1 MKDWDLHKLAGGLWS
16 SIRDWDYFQT
26 DEIGQQVAKAAE
38 TILQSQPPQAS
49 TVIPIDDDSD
59 EELSRPPSRQSIPI
73 DDDEPARP
81 PLITPPPRNIPV
93 QDDDDLFGDHPL
105 PADLLRDP
113 EPVAPFPPTMAM
125 RSSTLIPIDDDPQP
139 EPLTPPDP
147 QPEQTPLA
155 PQSPLNPEQS
165 GDPWA
170 NLDLSPI
177 PEIPVTTT
185 ALSHPH
191 PGEVDLWEQEPVIT
205 PEFEPRSWLDAD
217 PSELPAPPSE
227 PAVFNDFI
235 EWEAAPDLSLPA
247 THHPPFRSDQ
257 TEDEDNLEV
266 ASFENQDNLEIANF
280 ENQDNLEIA
289 SFEESNAIADPFG
302 ASDFL
307 TLDELSLDELET
319 FDNFLI
325 QPEPSPT
332 LEPEPSPTPAEPW
345 EVETWEPEPTPT
357 LRNPEGYQYFV
368 TEAQD
373 LLVTIEQELLAL
385 NETAATA
392 DIYSLMRATHT
403 LKGAAANVGRDTIM
417 TIAHNLE
424 DVFRA
429 LLAPEAVIDQ
439 DVQGMLFEGYEC
451 LRLAMSAELA
461 GEHSQDDELL
471 NHAADIFAR
480 FQRKLGDCFDHQP
493 PLPTSSEMGFDITQ
507 SIFEMGVQ
515 QRIEELA
522 TLIDQGGDEL
532 ALAGLLQEQTDV
544 FIGLGES
551 LGLPTFTA
559 LSQTIQ
565 MAVMTSPEAICAI
578 AALALADLKTAQRQV
593 LAGDRTQGAILSQA
607 WQQFTG
613 SASPGS
619 AIDPTPI
626 EPPIT
631 PNEAIE
637 EMERASTPEPDLISQ
652 PATPIPN
659 SITLASDLWDDITT
673 LTQEPDPTPI
683 PNNPTPKPIS
693 KTLRIDLDQLE
704 HLNHLVGE
712 LLINQNQ
719 LSLRDE
725 QFQASVQKLADWLR
739 KHRLTLG
746 QLRELLPR
754 ETNGEEVSTLHR
766 LLYSALEETS
776 QLTQATEDMNLLVRT
791 TASTI
796 EREKRLSK
804 QLRDN
809 MESARMMPIEGLL
822 KRFPP
827 MVKQLS
833 MVHQKAVNLKIQ
845 GAGVLI
851 DKTVTEN
858 LYDALLHL
866 VRNAFDHGIE
876 GPDERRARG
885 KPAEGQIE
893 IAAYNQGNRT
903 IIEVRDDGQGLNVGR
918 ILERAIAHHLITSTE
933 AAQIRHSPE
942 WQDRLLALLC
952 TPGFSTAAQVTD
964 LSGRGVGLDVV
975 KTQLAQ
981 IKGTLQVIDRGAQGT
996 IFSIQIRESL
1006 LSARLLICRAG
1017 QSVYGFVSNE
1027 IEQVLIPGEKLRVLA
1042 GQKVLDWHQAE
1053 DEYTIPV
1060 YELGALFK
1068 SPPRLATSRLAL
1080 AGNGELQP
1088 VLTTPQNIAPVLL
1101 LRTPDGLLGLE
1112 VEQVIEEQEL
1122 VIKPISDAIA
1132 PPPYLYGCSILADG
1146 RLTLVIDG
1154 AMLVQYTQRNGM
1166 RQIQETPSP
1175 LALASTPLPPDLAAE
1190 ALGLYVPPSHPA
1202 DATPP
1207 PLDALGEAPPIAKT
1221 TILVIDDSLTERQTL
1236 GLILKRAGQQVI
1248 EAKDG
1253 REALEILRSG
1263 RSVDGMIC
1271 DIEMPRLNGLEFL
1284 SAVRQDLQ
1292 WAKIPVVMLTSR
1304 SRDKFQA
1311 IALELGAYA
1320 YLTKPYVEQEILTT
1334 LTAALKAAGRP
1345 L

>member
-38 TILQSQPPQAS
+38 TILQSQTPQAS
-49 TVIPIDDDSD
+49 TVIPIDDDPD

-73 DDDEPARP
+73 DDDEPPRP

-93 QDDDDLFGDHPL
+93 QDDDDLFGDHL
-105 PADLLRDP
+105 LRDDLLREP
-113 EPVAPFPPTMAM
+113 EPVAPSLPTMAM
-125 RSSTLIPIDDDPQP
+125 GASTPIPIDDDPQP
-139 EPLTPPDP
+139 ELFTPPA
-147 QPEQTPLA
+147 PEPDQTPLA
-155 PQSPLNPEQS
+155 PQSELNPDQP

-170 NLDLSPI
+170 NPDPL
-177 PEIPVTTT
+177 PETPMITTP
-185 ALSHPH
+185 LSHPH
-191 PGEVDLWEQEPVIT
+191 PGEMDLWEQEPVIT
-205 PEFEPRSWLDAD
+205 PNPAMAEPLAWLDPDPLETPTPGSEPLLFAD
-217 PSELPAPPSE
+217 IKATEAADNGSFDWPEHHSPPFPSEQPE
-227 PAVFNDFI
+227 DQAVV
-235 EWEAAPDLSLPA
+235 EYTA
-247 THHPPFRSDQ
+247 
-257 TEDEDNLEV
+257 
-266 ASFENQDNLEIANF
+266 IA
-280 ENQDNLEIA
+280 DTIPIV
-289 SFEESNAIADPFG
+289 SFEESAAVADPFG
-302 ASDFL
+302 GSDFL
-307 TLDELSLDELET
+307 SLDELSLDELET

-325 QPEPSPT
+325 QPEPSPP
-332 LEPEPSPTPAEPW
+332 EPEPFSPPAETW
-345 EVETWEPEPTPT
+345 EVETWEPEPEPAPT

-417 TIAHNLE
+417 TIAHNIE

-429 LLAPEAVIDQ
+429 LLAPEAMIDQ

-480 FQRKLGDCFDHQP
+480 FQHKLGNCFDHQP
-493 PLPTSSEMGFDITQ
+493 PLPSSSEMGFDITQ

-515 QRIEELA
+515 QRIEELE
-522 TLIDQGGDEL
+522 TLIEQGGDEL
-532 ALAGLLQEQTDV
+532 ALAGLLQEQTEV
-544 FIGLGES
+544 FVGLGES

-565 MAVMTSPEAICAI
+565 AAVMTSPEAIRAI
-578 AALALADLKTAQRQV
+578 AALALVDLKTAQRQV
-593 LAGDRTQGAILSQA
+593 LAGDRTHGATLSQA
-607 WQQFTG
+607 WQPFIG
-613 SASPGS
+613 SASPLAVPS
-619 AIDPTPI
+619 IDPTPT

-631 PNEAIE
+631 PSEAIE
-637 EMERASTPEPDLISQ
+637 EFERASTPDLISQ

-725 QFQASVQKLADWLR
+725 QFQTSVQKLADWLR

-746 QLRELLPR
+746 QLRELLPQ

-876 GPDERRARG
+876 GPAERRSRG
-885 KPAEGQIE
+885 KPEEGQIE

-918 ILERAIAHHLITSTE
+918 ILERAIAHQLITPTE
-933 AAQIRHSPE
+933 AAQMRHSPE
-942 WQDRLLALLC
+942 LAERLLVLLC
-952 TPGFSTAAQVTD
+952 EPGFSTAAQVTD

-981 IKGTLQVIDRGAQGT
+981 IKGTLQVVDRGGQGT

-1166 RQIQETPSP
+1166 RQIQETPPP
-1175 LALASTPLPPDLAAE
+1175 LALASTLIPPDLATE
-1190 ALGLYVPPSHPA
+1190 TLGLYVPPSHPA
-1202 DATPP
+1202 DAPIS
-1207 PLDALGEAPPIAKT
+1207 PLETLGEAPPIAKT

-1334 LTAALKAAGRP
+1334 LTAALKAAGRQP
-1345 L
+1345 

>member
-1 MKDWDLHKLAGGLWS
+1 MAAQQDLS
-16 SIRDWDYFQT
+16 S
-26 DEIGQQVAKAAE
+26 
-38 TILQSQPPQAS
+38 
-49 TVIPIDDDSD
+49 
-59 EELSRPPSRQSIPI
+59 
-73 DDDEPARP
+73 
-81 PLITPPPRNIPV
+81 
-93 QDDDDLFGDHPL
+93 
-105 PADLLRDP
+105 P
-113 EPVAPFPPTMAM
+113 EP
-125 RSSTLIPIDDDPQP
+125 D
-139 EPLTPPDP
+139 
-147 QPEQTPLA
+147 
-155 PQSPLNPEQS
+155 
-165 GDPWA
+165 
-170 NLDLSPI
+170 
-177 PEIPVTTT
+177 T
-185 ALSHPH
+185 AFFAADHD
-191 PGEVDLWEQEPVIT
+191 GEDQGNFEPVEI
-205 PEFEPRSWLDAD
+205 S
-217 PSELPAPPSE
+217 
-227 PAVFNDFI
+227 AV
-235 EWEAAPDLSLPA
+235 
-247 THHPPFRSDQ
+247 
-257 TEDEDNLEV
+257 EDSGKV
-266 ASFENQDNLEIANF
+266 T
-280 ENQDNLEIA
+280 
-289 SFEESNAIADPFG
+289 DPFG
-302 ASDFL
+302 AEDFL
-307 TLDELSLDELET
+307 ALDELSLDELET
-319 FDNFLI
+319 FDNFLV
-325 QPEPSPT
+325 
-332 LEPEPSPTPAEPW
+332 EPEPSPIPEPSPAPAEPW
-345 EVETWEPEPTPT
+345 EVETWETEEPAPTPT

-471 NHAADIFAR
+471 NRAADIFAR

-493 PLPTSSEMGFDITQ
+493 PLPSSSEMGFDITK

-515 QRIEELA
+515 QRIEELE
-522 TLIDQGGDEL
+522 TLITQGEDEV
-532 ALAGLLQEQTDV
+532 ALAGLLQEQTEV

-551 LGLPTFTA
+551 LGLPGFTA

-565 MAVMTSPEAICAI
+565 KAVMTTPEEIRAI

-593 LAGDRTQGAILSQA
+593 LGEDGGVPDRSQGATLSPA

-613 SASPGS
+613 EAVE
-619 AIDPTPI
+619 
-626 EPPIT
+626 EPPAAST
-631 PNEAIE
+631 VAPSPEPATAPTVDPPLPPPEPGE
-637 EMERASTPEPDLISQ
+637 EIERASTPEPALISQ

-659 SITLASDLWDDITT
+659 SITLASDLLDDITT
-673 LTQEPDPTPI
+673 LTSEPEPI
-683 PNNPTPKPIS
+683 PTANNPVPKPIS

-719 LSLRDE
+719 LALRDD
-725 QFQASVQKLADWLR
+725 QFQVSVQKLGDWLR

-746 QLRELLPR
+746 QLRELLPP
-754 ETNGEEVSTLHR
+754 ETNGEGVSSLHR

-876 GPDERRARG
+876 PPEERRSRG
-885 KPAEGQIE
+885 KPEEGQIE

-918 ILERAIAHHLITSTE
+918 ILERAIAHQLITATE

-942 WQDRLLALLC
+942 LSERLLALLC
-952 TPGFSTAAQVTD
+952 EPGFSTAAQVTD

-975 KTQLAQ
+975 KTQLSQ
-981 IKGTLQVIDRGAQGT
+981 IKGTLNLIDRGKQGT
-996 IFSIQIRESL
+996 TFSIQIRESL

-1027 IEQVLIPGEKLRVLA
+1027 VEQVLIPGEKLRVLA

-1166 RQIQETPSP
+1166 RHIQE
-1175 LALASTPLPPDLAAE
+1175 
-1190 ALGLYVPPSHPA
+1190 G
-1202 DATPP
+1202 
-1207 PLDALGEAPPIAKT
+1207 G
-1221 TILVIDDSLTERQTL
+1221 
-1236 GLILKRAGQQVI
+1236 GAG
-1248 EAKDG
+1248 G
-1253 REALEILRSG
+1253 
-1263 RSVDGMIC
+1263 
-1271 DIEMPRLNGLEFL
+1271 
-1284 SAVRQDLQ
+1284 
-1292 WAKIPVVMLTSR
+1292 
-1304 SRDKFQA
+1304 
-1311 IALELGAYA
+1311 
-1320 YLTKPYVEQEILTT
+1320 
-1334 LTAALKAAGRP
+1334 
-1345 L
+1345 

>member
-38 TILQSQPPQAS
+38 TILQSQTTPQAS
-49 TVIPIDDDSD
+49 TVIPIDDDDPD
-59 EELSRPPSRQSIPI
+59 EELSRPPTRQSIPI
-73 DDDEPARP
+73 EDDEPPRP
-81 PLITPPPRNIPV
+81 PLITPPPQPAPV
-93 QDDDDLFGDHPL
+93 RDEDDLFGD
-105 PADLLRDP
+105 DLFRHE
-113 EPVAPFPPTMAM
+113 EPVTPFPP
-125 RSSTLIPIDDDPQP
+125 SIPIAIDNDPQP
-139 EPLTPPDP
+139 EPATPTDRPAPEPELTPDEP
-147 QPEQTPLA
+147 
-155 PQSPLNPEQS
+155 

-170 NLDLSPI
+170 IGSQTQIAPPSPL
-177 PEIPVTTT
+177 PETPAIAPPP
-185 ALSHPH
+185 SPESQ
-191 PGEVDLWEQEPVIT
+191 GQEDIWKNPVIT
-205 PEFEPRSWLDAD
+205 PEPNPPASDPLAWLDAD
-217 PSELPAPPSE
+217 PSESPAPLAE
-227 PAVFNDFI
+227 PPLLGDFNAP
-235 EWEAAPDLSLPA
+235 EPEGEADLPRLELHHSLFAPDGGGDS
-247 THHPPFRSDQ
+247 
-257 TEDEDNLEV
+257 EEV
-266 ASFENQDNLEIANF
+266 ENPD
-280 ENQDNLEIA
+280 IA
-289 SFEESNAIADPFG
+289 SFEESNPVADPFG
-302 ASDFL
+302 GSDFL
-307 TLDELSLDELET
+307 ALDDLSLDELET
-319 FDNFLI
+319 FDNFFI

-332 LEPEPSPTPAEPW
+332 PEPEPFPAP
-345 EVETWEPEPTPT
+345 VETWEPDPDPAPAPT
-357 LRNPEGYQYFV
+357 LRNPEGYQYFI

-451 LRLAMSAELA
+451 LRLALSAELA
-461 GEHSQDDELL
+461 GEHSQDNELL
-471 NHAADIFAR
+471 NRAADIFAR
-480 FQRKLGDCFDHQP
+480 FQHKLGDCFDHQP
-493 PLPTSSEMGFDITQ
+493 PLPTSSEMGFDITK

-515 QRIEELA
+515 QRIEELE
-522 TLIDQGGDEL
+522 TLLEQGGDEL
-532 ALAGLLQEQTDV
+532 ALAGLLQEQTEV

-551 LGLPTFTA
+551 LGLPAFTT

-565 MAVMTSPEAICAI
+565 AAVMTTPEEIRAI
-578 AALALADLKTAQRQV
+578 AALALADFKTAQRQV
-593 LAGDRTQGAILSQA
+593 LGGDGCVPDRTHGATLSPA

-613 SASPGS
+613 SAPE
-619 AIDPTPI
+619 APPEPVAVEPTPT
-626 EPPIT
+626 EPPMVAT
-631 PNEAIE
+631 PREAIE
-637 EMERASTPEPDLISQ
+637 EIERASTPEPDLISQ
-652 PATPIPN
+652 PATPIPS
-659 SITLASDLWDDITT
+659 SISLASDLWDDITA
-673 LTQEPDPTPI
+673 LTHEPDPTPI

-725 QFQASVQKLADWLR
+725 QFQVSVQKLADWLR

-746 QLRELLPR
+746 QLRELLPQ
-754 ETNGEEVSTLHR
+754 ETNGDVGAKNLSPSVHR

-876 GPDERRARG
+876 GPDERRSRG

-903 IIEVRDDGQGLNVGR
+903 MIEVRDDGQGLNVGR
-918 ILERAIAHHLITSTE
+918 ILERAIAHNLITPTE
-933 AAQIRHSPE
+933 AAQMRHSPDSA
-942 WQDRLLALLC
+942 DRLLALLC
-952 TPGFSTAAQVTD
+952 EPGFSTAAQVTD

-981 IKGTLQVIDRGAQGT
+981 IKGTLQLVDRGAQGT

-1068 SPPRLATSRLAL
+1068 SPPRLATSRLGL

-1166 RQIQETPSP
+1166 RQIQETPPP
-1175 LALASTPLPPDLAAE
+1175 LALASNTFPPDLATE
-1190 ALGLYVPPSHPA
+1190 TLGLYVPPSHPA
-1202 DATPP
+1202 DAMPP
-1207 PLDALGEAPPIAKT
+1207 PLDAMAESPPNTKT

-1345 L
+1345 